1 MTREEWLKIQG
12 QRQRELNIE
21 KARYFKVRREAL
33 EEHCAAICASAEGKR
48 EREAERKQLE
58 QDVDRG
64 GRFRF
69 ICWGDITELKLW
81 AKR

>member
-21 KARYFKVRREAL
+21 KARYF
-33 EEHCAAICASAEGKR
+33 ASAEGKR

-58 QDVDRG
+58 QDVDRS